1 MKEKIEEEL
10 VKIDTIIDYLKDNVE
25 HKKQLSPS
33 VWVDASQKLNVLLAD
48 EHDLLFE
55 LQQQVA
61 EIKIKH
67 LESDDKAN
75 VSKAKLLTEVTNT
88 YKEMQKQK
96 AKVTRIEEFIRIA
109 KLQARMKDTE
119 YKLY

>member
-109 KLQARMKDTE
+109 KLQARMRDTE
-119 YKLY
+119 FKGY

>member
-1 MKEKIEEEL
+1 MSEEL
-10 VKIDTIIDYLKDNVE
+10 VKIDTILDYLKE
-25 HKKQLSPS
+25 QIEQKQQLGPS
-33 VWVDASQKLNVLLAD
+33 IWVDAAQKLNVLLSG
-48 EHDLLFE
+48 EHDSLFD

-67 LESDDKAN
+67 LEDDDKGN
-75 VSKAKLLTEVTNT
+75 VSKAKLLTEATDT

-96 AKVTRIEEFIRIA
+96 AKIVRIEEFIRIA

-119 YKLY
+119 FRGY